1 MMNRSAARE
10 VNVRVLVVDDEKAIV
25 EALERGLAAEG
36 FDVDVAYDGDEGLW
50 RATAITY
57 DAIVLDIMLPKMNGY
72 KVCAELRAAEV
83 WTPVLMLTAKSGE
96 YDEAEGLDTGADDYL
111 TKPFS
116 FVVLVARL
124 RALMRRGAA
133 PRPAVLSLGGL
144 ELDPVARSC
153 RRGGAPVP
161 LTPREFA
168 LLHVLAASPGMVFSK
183 HELVDQVWGWEFQ
196 GDPNIVEVYI
206 GYLRK
211 KIDAPFGVRSIE
223 TVRGFGY
230 RMVPV

>member
-1 MMNRSAARE
+1 MMESSAARE
-10 VNVRVLVVDDEKAIV
+10 VRVRVLVVDDEKAIV

-50 RATAITY
+50 RATAISY

-133 PRPAVLSLGGL
+133 A
-144 ELDPVARSC
+144 
-153 RRGGAPVP
+153 GGARGRG
-161 LTPREFA
+161 PRA
-168 LLHVLAASPGMVFSK
+168 
-183 HELVDQVWGWEFQ
+183 
-196 GDPNIVEVYI
+196 
-206 GYLRK
+206 
-211 KIDAPFGVRSIE
+211 
-223 TVRGFGY
+223 
-230 RMVPV
+230 

>member
-1 MMNRSAARE
+1 MMNRSVARE
-10 VNVRVLVVDDEKAIV
+10 VRVRVLIVDDEKAIV

-133 PRPAVLSLGGL
+133 PRPAVLSIGGL

-153 RRGGAPVP
+153 RRGGALVP

-168 LLHVLAASPGMVFSK
+168 LLRVLASSPGQVFSK
-183 HELVDQVWGWEFQ
+183 HQLVDQVWGWEFE

-230 RMVPV
+230 RMVAA